1 MRPVIFLLAGL
12 PLFADPAILQIRMV
26 EGDGAIYATG
36 ARAARGLTVQIVD
49 ETGKPVPLA
58 AVSFRL
64 PEDGPSG
71 TFPSGT
77 RTEIV
82 TTKPDGLA
90 TVWGMQWNRSPG
102 PVTVRITASK
112 GAARAGLLATVHLS
126 DSLPRGGPAVSA
138 ARPNRK
144 WLWITVLAAAGAGG
158 ALAAGGLRGS
168 GGAPAPAAASLR
180 IGSPSIGVGRP

>member
-1 MRPVIFLLAGL
+1 MRPAIFLLAGF
-12 PLFADPAILQIRMV
+12 PLLGDPAILQIRMV
-26 EGDGAIYATG
+26 EGDAAIYATG

-49 ETGKPVPLA
+49 ETGQPVPLA

-112 GAARAGLLATVHLS
+112 GTARAGLLATVHLT
-126 DSLPRGGPAVSA
+126 DSLPRSGPAVSA
-138 ARPNRK
+138 ARPSRR

-168 GGAPAPAAASLR
+168 GGAAAPPAASLR